1 MVRDIPTYD
10 PEAVAPLRG
19 QLHEVG
25 FQDLFTPEEVDQAIV
40 APGTTLLVLNSVCGC
55 SAGSARPGVGAAL
68 QNAKIPGRLV
78 ALFAGQEKT
87 AINHLRETHLAD
99 LAPSSPNIVLFQ
111 DGKRVLALE
120 RKHIQEMDADEIAE
134 ALAGAFDDHC
144 SNPGPSIPTERYETL
159 EFARS
164 CGSKIARADGGKGS
178 C

>member
-10 PEAVAPLRG
+10 PEAVAPLRA
-19 QLHEVG
+19 QLHDVG
-25 FQDLFTPEEVDQAIV
+25 FQDLFEPEQVDEAIV
-40 APGTTLLVLNSVCGC
+40 APGTTLVVLNSVCGC

-68 QNAKIPGRLV
+68 QNGRIPDRMV

-87 AINHLRETHLAD
+87 AVNHLRATYLAD

-120 RKHIQEMDADEIAE
+120 RSHIQQMDADEIAE
-134 ALAGAFDDHC
+134 VLAAAFDQVC
-144 SNPGPSIPTERYETL
+144 TAPGPSIPTETYESL
-159 EFARS
+159 DFARS

>member
-1 MVRDIPTYD
+1 MIRDIPTYD
-10 PEAVAPLRG
+10 PNAVAPLRA
-19 QLHEVG
+19 QLHDVG
-25 FQDLFTPEEVDQAIV
+25 FTDLFTPEEVDEAV
-40 APGTTLLVLNSVCGC
+40 VSPGTTLLVVNSVCGC

-68 QNAKIPGRLV
+68 QNVRIPDRMV

-87 AINHLRETHLAD
+87 AVNHLREMHLSD
-99 LAPSSPNIVLFQ
+99 LSPSSPNIVLFQ

-120 RKHIQEMDADEIAE
+120 RRHIQEMDADEIAE
-134 ALAGAFDDHC
+134 VLVRAFDEHC
-144 SNPGPSIPTERYETL
+144 ASPGPSIPTEEYEKL